1 MDFATFN
8 GLYTLFLII
17 IFVAL
22 IVWAYSKK
30 QKQKFDEM
38 ANSIFEEDLE
48 TTKYESNSSE
58 HTGAKK

>member
-22 IVWAYSKK
+22 ILWTYSKK
-30 QKQKFDEM
+30 QKKAFEEM
-38 ANSIFEEDLE
+38 GNSILNDDLDS
-48 TTKYESNSSE
+48 TKYESISSE

>member
-22 IVWAYSKK
+22 ILWAYSKK
-30 QKQKFDEM
+30 HKQTFEEM
-38 ANSIFEEDLE
+38 GNSILNDDLE
-48 TTKYESNSSE
+48 STKYGSASSQ

>member
-22 IVWAYSKK
+22 IFWAYSKK
-30 QKQKFDEM
+30 QKKQFDDI
-38 ANSIFEEDLE
+38 ANSIFDEPEDL
-48 TTKYESNSSE
+48 SNRNGEDNKPS
-58 HTGAKK
+58 GVKK

>member
-22 IVWAYSKK
+22 ILWAYSKK
-30 QKQKFDEM
+30 QKQTFEEM
-38 ANSIFEEDLE
+38 GNSILDDDLDSTE
-48 TTKYESNSSE
+48 YESTSSE